1 MSTETM
7 THGDGHCAHE
17 AHSGETPTR
26 DGNGAFALPA
36 ADEITSVREI
46 LHGAGLWQETTRIAY
61 LGLVDPPRGA
71 RAEADADVDRRFRVF
86 LHDTAGAR
94 PHDVT
99 VSVTRGEVL
108 RDVEL
113 DTAVT
118 GELPVLEEE
127 FEAVEQILNADER
140 WLKALAD
147 RNLDAAKVRVAP
159 LSAGVFEYPE
169 EKGRRILR
177 GLAFVQEFPEDLP
190 WAHPVDGL
198 VAYVDVVS
206 RSVDKILDFGPV
218 PVPAEHGNYTDPE
231 LTGPTRTSQKP
242 IEITQP
248 EGPSFTVTGGNHVEW
263 ERWSLDVGFDV
274 REGLVLHNI
283 SFDDTSAGGA
293 SAANPG
299 ERAATRR
306 RRILDRA
313 SIAEMVVPYGDPS
326 PVRSWQN
333 YFDTGEYLVGQFA
346 NELELGCDCL
356 GEITY
361 LSPTVSDA
369 FGNPRTIRN
378 AVCMHEEDWSILA
391 KHSDLWSGVNYVRR
405 NRRLVISFFTTVGNY
420 DYGFYWYLY
429 LDGTIE
435 FEAKA
440 TGVVFT
446 SALPDKEY
454 PYASELAPGLGA
466 PFHQHLF
473 SARLDFALDG
483 GPNRV
488 EEEDVVRVAMGPG
501 NERGNAFTRRRTV
514 IARESE
520 AARSADMAAGRTWIV
535 SNPESRNRLG
545 EPVGYKLHP
554 HGQPTLLADPG
565 SSVAARAAFATKDL
579 WVTAYDEAERYPTG
593 DFVNQH
599 PGGAGLPAYQ
609 AKDRELDGTELVV
622 WHTFGLT
629 HFPRPEDW
637 PIMPV
642 DHVGFRLRP
651 EGFFDRSPVLDVP
664 ASPAHSGTASEGG
677 HCHS

>member
-1 MSTETM
+1 MSIDTTAHKNPVPEHAAGEHAC
-7 THGDGHCAHE
+7 HGPGSPAEGAAGQYALATASEIE
-17 AHSGETPTR
+17 AARG
-26 DGNGAFALPA
+26 
-36 ADEITSVREI
+36 I
-46 LHGAGLWQETTRIAY
+46 LERAGLWHETTRIAY
-61 LGLVDPPRGA
+61 LGLVDPPRGSGA
-71 RAEADADVDRRFRVF
+71 GEPGAAVDRRFRAF
-86 LHDTAGAR
+86 LHDVAGAR

-99 VSVTRGEVL
+99 LSVTRGEV
-108 RDVEL
+108 DDDTEL
-113 DTAVT
+113 DTSAA

-127 FEAVEQILNADER
+127 FEAVEEILGGDAR
-140 WLKALAD
+140 WLEALAA
-147 RNLDAAKVRVAP
+147 RGLDPTTVRVAP

-177 GLAFVQEFPEDLP
+177 GLAFVQEHASDSP

-198 VAYVDVVS
+198 VAYVDVVN
-206 RSVDKILDFGPV
+206 RTVDQVLDFGAV
-218 PVPAEHGNYTDPE
+218 PVPAEHGNFTDPE
-231 LTGPTRTSQKP
+231 LTGPARGTQKP

-248 EGPSFTVTGGNHVEW
+248 DGPSFTVTGGNHVEW

-283 SFDDTSAGGA
+283 AFDDAAAG
-293 SAANPG
+293 NPG
-299 ERAATRR
+299 DRKPTRR

-346 NELELGCDCL
+346 NSLELGCDCL

-361 LSPTVSDA
+361 LSPVVADA
-369 FGNPRTIRN
+369 FGTPRTIAN
-378 AVCMHEEDWSILA
+378 GICMHEEDASILS
-391 KHSDLWSGVNYVRR
+391 KHSDLWSGVSYVRR
-405 NRRLVISFFTTVGNY
+405 NRRLVISFFTTIGNY

-446 SALPDKEY
+446 SAQPSADY
-454 PYASELAPGLGA
+454 PYSSEMAPGLGA

-473 SARLDFALDG
+473 SARLDFALDS

-488 EEEDVVRVAMGPG
+488 EEEDAVRVPLGPG
-501 NERGNAFTRRRTV
+501 NERGNAFTRRRTLL
-514 IARESE
+514 ARESQ
-520 AARSADMAAGRTWIV
+520 AARENDMAAGRSWVV
-535 SNPESRNRLG
+535 SNPGSLNRLG
-545 EPVGYKLHP
+545 EPVAYKIHP
-554 HGQPTLLADPG
+554 QGQPTLLADPA
-565 SSVAARAAFATKDL
+565 SSVAGRAAFATKAL
-579 WVTAYDEAERYPTG
+579 WVTRYDEAERYPTG

-609 AKDRELDGTELVV
+609 AQDRDLDGTDLVV

-642 DHVGFRLRP
+642 DHVGFKIRP

-664 ASPAHSGTASEGG
+664 APAAGGG
-677 HCHS
+677 HCHR

>member
-1 MSTETM
+1 MSIDTT
-7 THGDGHCAHE
+7 AHE
-17 AHSGETPTR
+17 HPAPEQHACHEQASPA
-26 DGNGAFALPA
+26 DGAAGQYALATGAEIGA
-36 ADEITSVREI
+36 ARGI
-46 LHGAGLWQETTRIAY
+46 LESAGLWRETTRIAY
-61 LGLVDPPRGA
+61 LGLVDPPRGSGA
-71 RAEADADVDRRFRVF
+71 PGPDAPADRRFRIF
-86 LHDTAGAR
+86 LHDVGGSR
-94 PHDVT
+94 PRDVT
-99 VSVTRGEVL
+99 LSVTRGEI
-108 RDVEL
+108 DSDTEL
-113 DTAVT
+113 DTSAT

-127 FEAVEQILNADER
+127 FEVVEEILCRDGR
-140 WLKALAD
+140 WLEALAA
-147 RNLDAAKVRVAP
+147 RGLDPATVRVAP

-177 GLAFVQEFPEDLP
+177 GLAFVQEHGSDSP

-206 RSVDKILDFGPV
+206 RSVDQVLDFGAV
-218 PVPAEHGNYTDPE
+218 PVPAEHGNFTDPE
-231 LTGPTRTSQKP
+231 LTGPVRTTQKP
-242 IEITQP
+242 IEITQH

-283 SFDDTSAGGA
+283 AFDDAAAG
-293 SAANPG
+293 NPG
-299 ERAATRR
+299 DRKPTRR

-346 NELELGCDCL
+346 NSLELGCDCL

-361 LSPTVSDA
+361 LSPVVADA
-369 FGNPRTIRN
+369 FGNPRTISN
-378 AVCMHEEDWSILA
+378 GICMHEEDASILA
-391 KHSDLWSGVNYVRR
+391 KHSDLWSGVSYVRR
-405 NRRLVISFFTTVGNY
+405 NRRLVISFFTTIGNY

-446 SALPDKEY
+446 SAQPSADY
-454 PYASELAPGLGA
+454 PYSSEMAPGLGA

-488 EEEDVVRVAMGPG
+488 EEEDAVRVPLGPG
-501 NERGNAFTRRRTV
+501 NERGNAFTRRRTLL
-514 IARESE
+514 ARESE
-520 AARSADMAAGRTWIV
+520 AARENDMAAGRSWVV
-535 SNPESRNRLG
+535 SNPTSLNRLG
-545 EPVGYKLHP
+545 EPVGYKIHP
-554 HGQPTLLADPG
+554 QGHPTLLADPA
-565 SSVAARAAFATKDL
+565 SSVAARAAFATKAL
-579 WVTAYDEAERYPTG
+579 WVTRYDEAERYPTG

-599 PGGAGLPAYQ
+599 AGGAGLPAYQ
-609 AKDRELDGTELVV
+609 AQDRDLDGTDLVV

-642 DHVGFRLRP
+642 DHVGFKIRP

-664 ASPAHSGTASEGG
+664 APAAGG
-677 HCHS
+677 HCHR

>member
-1 MSTETM
+1 MVSETTIQTEHAGHAG
-7 THGDGHCAHE
+7 HGPACDAAGPQ
-17 AHSGETPTR
+17 ETGVHTL
-26 DGNGAFALPA
+26 ATI
-36 ADEITSVREI
+36 DEISAVREI
-46 LHGAGLWQETTRIAY
+46 LVGAGLWRETTRLAY
-61 LGLVDPPRGA
+61 LGLIDPPRGT
-71 RAEADADVDRRFRVF
+71 RATTEDAVDRRFRAF
-86 LHDTAGAR
+86 LHDTSGAR

-99 VSVTRGEVL
+99 VSVTRGAV
-108 RDVEL
+108 DSDIEL

-118 GELPVLEEE
+118 GELPVLVEE
-127 FEAVEQILNADER
+127 FAVVEEILNGDER

-147 RNLDAAKVRVAP
+147 RNLDVAKVRVAP

-198 VAYVDVVS
+198 VAYVDVVN
-206 RSVDKILDFGPV
+206 RTVDQVLDFGPV
-218 PVPAEHGNYTDPE
+218 PIPKEHGNFTDPE
-231 LTGPTRTSQKP
+231 LTGPMRTTQKP

-248 EGPSFTVTGGNHVEW
+248 EGPSFTVTSGNHVEW
-263 ERWSLDVGFDV
+263 EKWSLDVGFDV
-274 REGLVLHNI
+274 REGIVLHNI
-283 SFDDTSAGGA
+283 AFDDGG
-293 SAANPG
+293 
-299 ERAATRR
+299 RR

-346 NELELGCDCL
+346 NSLELGCDCL

-361 LSPTVSDA
+361 LSPVVSDPL
-369 FGNPRTIRN
+369 GNPRIIRN
-378 AVCMHEEDWSILA
+378 GICMHEEDWSILA
-391 KHSDLWSGVNYVRR
+391 KHSDQWAGVNYVRR
-405 NRRLVISFFTTVGNY
+405 NRRLVISFFTTIGNY

-446 SALPDKEY
+446 SAYPGKDY

-473 SARLDFALDG
+473 CARLDFALDD
-483 GPNRV
+483 GPNRI
-488 EEEDVVRVAMGPG
+488 EEEDAVRVSVGPG

-514 IARESE
+514 LRRESE
-520 AARSADMAAGRTWIV
+520 AGRIADMAAGRTWIV
-535 SNPESRNRLG
+535 SNPRSLNRVG

-554 HGQPTLLADPG
+554 QGQPMLLADPS
-565 SSVAARAAFATKDL
+565 SSVAGRAAFATKDL

-599 PGGAGLPAYQ
+599 PGGAGLPSYQ
-609 AKDRELDGTELVV
+609 DQDRDLDGADLVV

-664 ASPAHSGTASEGG
+664 ASVPRDGG